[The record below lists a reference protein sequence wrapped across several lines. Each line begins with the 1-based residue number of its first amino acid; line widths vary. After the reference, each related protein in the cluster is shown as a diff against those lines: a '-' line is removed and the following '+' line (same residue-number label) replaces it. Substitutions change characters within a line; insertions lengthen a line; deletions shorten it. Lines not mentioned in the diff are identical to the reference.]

1 MSSLEELN
9 ILKPYFPNIAFCYQ
23 YSQMSW
29 PFINWS
35 LSLNLYLSF
44 RIDILAIVKGNH
56 LINKSYE

>member
-1 MSSLEELN
+1 
-9 ILKPYFPNIAFCYQ
+9 
-23 YSQMSW
+23 MSW